1 MTYSRRAWS
10 GLVLVGAVLGV
21 LGVPGALPAQS
32 QATTGI
38 IRGVVVNP
46 NGNPVSQATVAV
58 RDLQRNFTRRLATD
72 EKGVFVASLLPL
84 GTYEVTAKAVGYSQ
98 ATQTGVPVRV
108 GETVNLRLAL
118 AAVELPPVVVEAR
131 EAVVEASEIAA
142 SARLPEHADVNLPH
156 HEQNLLNLPPVH
168 PHR

>member
-10 GLVLVGAVLGV
+10 ALVLVGGVVGV
-21 LGVPGALPAQS
+21 LGVPGALAAQS

-46 NGNPVSQATVAV
+46 NGNPVSQATVTV

-84 GTYEVTAKAVGYSQ
+84 GTYEVTAKAGGYSQ
-98 ATQTGVPVRV
+98 ATPTGVPVRLC
-108 GETVNLRLAL
+108 ETVTLQLAL
-118 AAVELPPVVVEAR
+118 AAAERPPGR
-131 EAVVEASEIAA
+131 G
-142 SARLPEHADVNLPH
+142 D
-156 HEQNLLNLPPVH
+156 
-168 PHR
+168 

>member
-1 MTYSRRAWS
+1 MTYSRRAS
-10 GLVLVGAVLGV
+10 SALALVGAVLGV
-21 LGVPGALPAQS
+21 LGVRGGPPAES
-32 QATTGI
+32 QATPGI
-38 IRGVVVNP
+38 SRGVVVNP
-46 NGNPVSQATVAV
+46 NGNPVSQATVTV

-118 AAVELPPVVVEAR
+118 AAVRLPPVLVQA
-131 EAVVEASEIAA
+131 
-142 SARLPEHADVNLPH
+142 P
-156 HEQNLLNLPPVH
+156 
-168 PHR
+168 